1 MFPENVVGIIAEY
14 NPFHNGHA
22 YHLQQAA
29 ELAEAQAVVAVL
41 SSNFVQRGEPSVE
54 DKWSRTEGALAGGA
68 DLVLEL
74 PVPFSCHNAGVFAR
88 GAVKILSS
96 TGLIT
101 HLSFGIEA
109 EIPEQERIVDIL
121 LHEPPRF
128 KENLKNF
135 LKTGLSFVEARAR
148 AIDELVPGARASLS
162 TPNNNLAFAYLL
174 ELARRPVRIKSL
186 PVLRKGASYHSLEK
200 GQLASATAIRHY
212 ARRGEM
218 EAARK
223 AMPEGNFGLLLRDL
237 ASGRCILDE
246 SRVMAAYRIIFARS
260 GKEEL
265 AKMAEMTEGLESRLK
280 SAAMHATD
288 LDEFLR
294 MCSTRRYP
302 KGRICR
308 HLVHSLIGLDHWTN
322 RSFQRLGPPC
332 IRVLGANSKGRE
344 LLRRMRDTA
353 TLPVIGRCDEAVSA
367 SISAIMGIERK
378 ATQIWETFVSSPRID
393 AEKKAKP
400 ILIP

>member
-1 MFPENVVGIIAEY
+1 MAVYGIIAEY

-41 SSNFVQRGEPSVE
+41 SSNFVQRGEPSFE
-54 DKWSRTEGALAGGA
+54 DKWSRAEGALAGGA

-148 AIDELVPGARASLS
+148 AIDELARPFAAAGYAVAVQPCWAG
-162 TPNNNLAFAYLL
+162 TPLPNVLMLA
-174 ELARRPVRIKSL
+174 E
-186 PVLRKGASYHSLEK
+186 
-200 GQLASATAIRHY
+200 
-212 ARRGEM
+212 
-218 EAARK
+218 
-223 AMPEGNFGLLLRDL
+223 
-237 ASGRCILDE
+237 
-246 SRVMAAYRIIFARS
+246 RS
-260 GKEEL
+260 
-265 AKMAEMTEGLESRLK
+265 
-280 SAAMHATD
+280 
-288 LDEFLR
+288 
-294 MCSTRRYP
+294 
-302 KGRICR
+302 
-308 HLVHSLIGLDHWTN
+308 
-322 RSFQRLGPPC
+322 
-332 IRVLGANSKGRE
+332 
-344 LLRRMRDTA
+344 
-353 TLPVIGRCDEAVSA
+353 
-367 SISAIMGIERK
+367 
-378 ATQIWETFVSSPRID
+378 
-393 AEKKAKP
+393 
-400 ILIP
+400 

>member
-22 YHLQQAA
+22 YHLRQAE
-29 ELAEAQAVVAVL
+29 ELAEAESIVVVL
-41 SSNFVQRGEPSVE
+41 SSNFVQRGEPSFQ
-54 DKWSRTEGALAGGA
+54 DKWSRTEGAMAGGA

-88 GAVKILSS
+88 GGLKILAS
-96 TGLIT
+96 TGLVT

-128 KENLKNF
+128 KEDLKTFLKN
-135 LKTGLSFVEARAR
+135 GLSFVEARAL
-148 AIDELVPGARASLS
+148 AIDRLVPGARASLS

-174 ELARRPVRIKSL
+174 ELARRPAPIIPVPVWRI
-186 PVLRKGASYHSLEK
+186 GAGYHSTED
-200 GQLASATAIRHY
+200 GTLASATAIRLQ
-212 ARRGEM
+212 ARRGDL
-218 EAARK
+218 EAVRQ
-223 AMPEGNFGLLLRDL
+223 AMPASNFNLLLRDFT
-237 ASGRCILDE
+237 SGRCVLDD
-246 SRVMAAYRIIFARS
+246 SRIMAAYKIILARADR
-260 GKEEL
+260 EEL
-265 AKMAEMTEGLESRLK
+265 GKMAEMAEGLESRLK
-280 SAAMHATD
+280 SAAMRAVN
-288 LDEFLR
+288 LDDFLR
-294 MCSTRRYP
+294 LCSTRRYP
-302 KGRICR
+302 KGRISR
-308 HLVHSLIGLDHWTN
+308 HLVHSLLGLDHWTN

-353 TLPVIGRCDEAVSA
+353 SLPVIGRCNESFSKPVA
-367 SISAIMGIERK
+367 AIMGIERK
-378 ATQIWETFVSSPRID
+378 AAQIWETFVSSPRAD

>member
-41 SSNFVQRGEPSVE
+41 SSNFVQRGEPSFE

-88 GAVKILSS
+88 GGVKILSS

-121 LHEPPRF
+121 LHEPPCF

-174 ELARRPVRIKSL
+174 ELARRPVRMKPL
-186 PVLRKGASYHSLEK
+186 PVLRKGAGYHSLEK
-200 GQLASATAIRHY
+200 GHLASATAIRHY

-218 EAARK
+218 EAVRK
-223 AMPEGNFGLLLRDL
+223 AMPEGNFGLLLRDV

-246 SRVMAAYRIIFARS
+246 SRVMAAYRIILARS

-280 SAAMHATD
+280 SAAMRATD

-294 MCSTRRYP
+294 LCSTRRYP
-302 KGRICR
+302 RGRICR
-308 HLVHSLIGLDHWTN
+308 HLVHSLLGLDHWIN

-353 TLPVIGRCDEAVSA
+353 TLPVIGRCDETVSA
-367 SISAIMGIERK
+367 PVSAIMGIERK